1 MAYKNQLYRMI
12 DEYPVLSFIAVPIG
26 INFAATILAGA
37 IRKNKTGSFFRGV
50 GNVFEEDPAP
60 VSPMAGLGN
69 IRTEGGDASDLM
81 FRATASN
88 RPTGPGGSEYDDVLP
103 RSTGTPVRY
112 DRNYHDTVFF
122 PNLDY
127 KDNEP
132 VISQSYPAS
141 VKDTYVFA
149 GINGIN
155 KIGMR

>member
-26 INFAATILAGA
+26 INFAATIVAGA
-37 IRKNKTGSFFRGV
+37 VRKNKTGSFFRGV
-50 GNVFEEDPAP
+50 GNVFEEDSTPL
-60 VSPMAGLGN
+60 SPMAGLGN

-88 RPTGPGGSEYDDVLP
+88 RPTGPGGSEYDEVIP

-112 DRNYHDTVFF
+112 DRNYHDTIFF

-127 KDNEP
+127 KDNKQ
-132 VISQSYPAS
+132 VIDQSFSPKVTDS
-141 VKDTYVFA
+141 YVFA
-149 GINGIN
+149 GIGGLN
-155 KIGMR
+155 KLNMR